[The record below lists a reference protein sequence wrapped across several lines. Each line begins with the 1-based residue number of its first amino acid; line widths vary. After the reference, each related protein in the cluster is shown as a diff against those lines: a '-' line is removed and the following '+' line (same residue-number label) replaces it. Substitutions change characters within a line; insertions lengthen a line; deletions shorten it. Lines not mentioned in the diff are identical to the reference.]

1 MQKILF
7 RITKDLFPQVK
18 DRYPY
23 IYLEHGRLE
32 VDDSSI
38 KWISAQNE
46 VIRIP
51 IAVINSLFL
60 GPGTSVTHTAISS
73 ISAAGCTV
81 CWVGEESVKFYAF
94 GMPPTADTRNLYW
107 QLQLAMDEEKRV
119 EVARRMFARRFA
131 GADLEGKSLQAMMG
145 MEGQRVRAL
154 YADKAVQYGIHWG
167 GRSYI
172 PGQSD
177 KSEPVNKV
185 LTFANSILYGVLTS
199 AILAAGYTPRVG
211 FIHSGSPM
219 PFVYDVADLYK
230 ADLTID
236 LAFRIVAEQGDFK
249 DRHVVIDAFCQ
260 KLIELKVLQ
269 RIVPDI
275 ESVLGGA

>member
-7 RITKDLFPQVK
+7 RITKNLFPQVK

-32 VDDSSI
+32 VDDSSV
-38 KWISAQNE
+38 KWISAQGE

-51 IAVINSLFL
+51 IAVIGSLFL
-60 GPGTSVTHTAISS
+60 GPGTSVTHAAIASISS
-73 ISAAGCTV
+73 AGCTV

-94 GMPPTADTRNLYW
+94 GMPPTADTRTLYR
-107 QLQLAMDEEKRV
+107 QLHLAMDDKKRV
-119 EVARRMFARRFA
+119 EVARRMFARRFVD
-131 GADLEGKSLQAMMG
+131 ADLKGKSLQAMMG

-154 YADKAVQYGIHWG
+154 YADKAVQYGLHWG

-177 KSEPVNKV
+177 KSEPVNRV
-185 LTFANSILYGVLTS
+185 LTFANSLLYGVLTS
-199 AILAAGYTPRVG
+199 TILAAGYTPRVG
-211 FIHSGSPM
+211 FIHSGSPL
-219 PFVYDVADLYK
+219 PFVYDIADLYK

-236 LAFRIVAEQGDFK
+236 LAFKLVAERGNYK
-249 DRHVVIDAFCQ
+249 DRRTVIEAFCQ
-260 KLIELKVLQ
+260 KLIEQKVLQ
-269 RIVPDI
+269 RIIPDI
-275 ESVLGGA
+275 ESVLGDA